1 MIDLSQ
7 LTEEQI
13 KELELQIQKHKEQS
27 KFSGYKVTLFV
38 KFIPEKHKNDMLTY
52 EGELN
57 EGLFTDYLNEEIAT
71 KIMSDFNLDG
81 FDEDVGSFSVE
92 VATKQELYDI
102 WGEN

>member
-7 LTEEQI
+7 LTEEQLN
-13 KELELQIQKHKEQS
+13 ELELQIQKYKKMD
-27 KFSGYKVTLFV
+27 KFVGYKVTLFV

-57 EGLFTDYLNEEIAT
+57 ESIFTDYLNDEIAT

-81 FDEDVGSFSVE
+81 FDEDVSSFSVE
-92 VATKQELYDI
+92 VATKQELADI
-102 WGEN
+102 WGGN